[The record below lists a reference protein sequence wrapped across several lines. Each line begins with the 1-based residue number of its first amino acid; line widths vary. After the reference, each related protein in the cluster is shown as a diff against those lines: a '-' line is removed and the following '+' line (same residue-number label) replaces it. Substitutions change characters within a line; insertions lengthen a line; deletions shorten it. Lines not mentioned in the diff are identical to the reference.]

1 MKLKIGVVLSNFPVV
16 SETFINTFLS
26 HLGEH
31 EIYIFANIS
40 NFNSL
45 EPNWKGRPYFNKYRN
60 LRSVLFNVL
69 LLLKIPIYLR
79 RLITLRKKGVSY
91 KRILLDANIWTAK
104 KLDYL
109 HFPFATEI
117 IGREHYA
124 SVLGAKNTI
133 SFRGSDVNVYP
144 IFHGMSY
151 THYWKYIFKVHC
163 NSVELRD
170 KLFSEHGLDAA
181 TPVEVIHPA
190 LREEYVLD
198 EKALSEMINTRSYEI
213 EHFVT
218 IGRLHWV
225 KDYPLLFQALGE
237 LKKQGIRF
245 QYTIIGNGPEKEHLM
260 FLAKEFEIA
269 KNINWIGAANGKE
282 IIGYLQGA
290 TLYLQSSLAEGFS
303 NSCLEAQS
311 QGLQCVVTHVSG
323 MKACIQ
329 PDAGGCV
336 VSDRNYHS
344 FSDAIKSLVSQS
356 VQSRREQGM
365 NAAMKVTNLFT
376 RERQKE
382 QWLNFFID

>member
-26 HLGEH
+26 HFSEH
-31 EIYIFANIS
+31 EIYLFANIS
-40 NFNSL
+40 DYNSL
-45 EPNWKGRPYFNKYRN
+45 EPNWKGRPYLNKNKN
-60 LRSVLFNVL
+60 LKAILLNIL

-79 RLITLRKKGVSY
+79 RFIFLREKGISY
-91 KRILLDANIWTAK
+91 KRILIDANIWTAN

-124 SVLGAKNTI
+124 SVFGAKNTI

-144 IFHGMSY
+144 IFHNMSY
-151 THYWKYIFKVHC
+151 DLYWKNIYKVHC
-163 NSVELRD
+163 NSAELRD
-170 KLFSEHGLDAA
+170 KLISDHALDAEA
-181 TPVEVIHPA
+181 PVEVIYPA
-190 LREEYVLD
+190 LREEYVFD
-198 EKALSEMINTRSYEI
+198 EGVFSEMIKKRNYEV

-225 KDYPLLFQALGE
+225 KDYPLIFQALGE
-237 LKKQGIRF
+237 LKRQGLCF
-245 QYTIIGNGPEKEHLM
+245 QYTIIGDGLEKEHLM
-260 FLAKEFEIA
+260 FLAKEFEIE
-269 KNINWIGAANGKE
+269 KNINWIGSANGKE
-282 IIGYLQGA
+282 IIGYLYRA

-311 QGLQCVVTHVSG
+311 QGLQCVVTNVGG

-329 PDAGGCV
+329 PDLGGCV
-336 VSDRNYHS
+336 VSDRDYHS
-344 FSDAIKSLVSQS
+344 FSDAIKSLISES
-356 VQSRREQGM
+356 VQSRRLKGM
-365 NAAMKVTNLFT
+365 NAAMEVRNRFT

-382 QWLNFFID
+382 QWLNFFIN